1 MPSLPVSPGVSRF
14 GTLPLGERTKSPGIH
29 VGPIV
34 LSVINSENPKK
45 YKRYKQLVLKS
56 SKCINCTEV
65 KRHSANHVVL
75 TLTPEVNHSRDK
87 QGFFQGFFRAV
98 KRPQKLNLELSF
110 ETQSSYQSFSAVKMK
125 LLELNSRRVEISFS
139 WKPDN

>member
-1 MPSLPVSPGVSRF
+1 MD
-14 GTLPLGERTKSPGIH
+14 KD
-29 VGPIV
+29 
-34 LSVINSENPKK
+34 
-45 YKRYKQLVLKS
+45 
-56 SKCINCTEV
+56 
-65 KRHSANHVVL
+65 
-75 TLTPEVNHSRDK
+75 RDK

-110 ETQSSYQSFSAVKMK
+110 GTQSSYQSFSAVKMK

>member
-1 MPSLPVSPGVSRF
+1 VNEQNLPVFTS
-14 GTLPLGERTKSPGIH
+14 
-29 VGPIV
+29 V

-56 SKCINCTEV
+56 SKCINYTEV

-75 TLTPEVNHSRDK
+75 TLTPEVNIVGINKVFSRIS
-87 QGFFQGFFRAV
+87 FRAV